1 MIMSGMMLGTLTI
14 GQAPRSDIV
23 PILEA
28 HLPPGTACLHLGA
41 LDGLSKPE
49 IAARFTPRSGEAVL
63 TTRLLDG
70 SPVVLGKPAVRDMLQ
85 AKLATLEAKGCDLIA
100 LLCTGEFADLNCR
113 RARLIEPDRLVPP
126 VVAVLAG
133 QDQIGV
139 VVPLAAQVKSEAEKF
154 KPFARPALFA
164 VASPYAEGPDS
175 LAAAAHELRD
185 AGAKL
190 VLLDCMGFTE
200 CHRQAARAA
209 CGLPVVLSNSL
220 IARLLAEIV

>member
-1 MIMSGMMLGTLTI
+1 MSGTILGTLTI
-14 GQAPRSDIV
+14 GQAPRADIV

-28 HLPPGTACLHLGA
+28 HLPTGMSCLHLGV

-49 IAARFTPRSGEAVL
+49 IAERFTPRPGDAVL

-70 SPVVLGKPAVRDMLQ
+70 SSVVLGKPAVRATLQ
-85 AKLATLEAKGCDLIA
+85 SKLATLEAKGCNVIA
-100 LLCTGEFADLNCR
+100 LLCTGEFTDLNCR
-113 RARLIEPDRLVPP
+113 HARLIEPDHLVPP
-126 VVAVLAG
+126 VAAVLAG

-164 VASPYAEGPDS
+164 VASPYVEGLDS
-175 LAAAAHELRD
+175 VAGAACELRD

-190 VLLDCMGFTE
+190 LLLDCMGFTE
-200 CHRQAARAA
+200 RHREAARAA
-209 CGLPVVLSNSL
+209 SGLPVVLSNAL

>member
-1 MIMSGMMLGTLTI
+1 MSKIVLGTLTI
-14 GQAPRSDIV
+14 GQAPRADIG

-28 HLPPGTACLHLGA
+28 HLPTGVSCLHLGV

-49 IAARFTPRSGEAVL
+49 IAERFTPRSGDAVL

-70 SPVVLGKPAVRDMLQ
+70 SSVVLGKPAVRDVVQ
-85 AKLATLEAKGCDLIA
+85 SKLATLEGKGCDVIA
-100 LLCTGEFADLNCR
+100 LLCTGEFGGLNCR
-113 RARLIEPDRLVPP
+113 RARLIEPDHLVPP

-133 QDQIGV
+133 QDQVGV

-164 VASPYAEGPDS
+164 VASPYVEGLDG
-175 LAAAAHELRD
+175 LAAAARELRD
-185 AGAKL
+185 AGAKF
-190 VLLDCMGFTE
+190 VLLDCMGFVE
-200 CHRQAARAA
+200 RHRHAAREA
-209 CGLPVVLSNSL
+209 CGLPVVLSNAL

>member
-1 MIMSGMMLGTLTI
+1 MSGMMLGTLTI

-70 SPVVLGKPAVRDMLQ
+70 SSVVLGKPAVRDMLQ
-85 AKLATLEAKGCDLIA
+85 AKLAILEAKGCDLIA

-133 QDQIGV
+133 V
-139 VVPLAAQVKSEAEKF
+139 
-154 KPFARPALFA
+154 
-164 VASPYAEGPDS
+164 
-175 LAAAAHELRD
+175 
-185 AGAKL
+185 
-190 VLLDCMGFTE
+190 
-200 CHRQAARAA
+200 
-209 CGLPVVLSNSL
+209 
-220 IARLLAEIV
+220 

>member
-1 MIMSGMMLGTLTI
+1 MSGTMLGTLTI
-14 GQAPRSDIV
+14 GQAPRADIV

-28 HLPPGTACLHLGA
+28 HLPTGVNCLHLGV

-49 IAARFTPRSGEAVL
+49 IAERFTPRSGEAVL

-70 SPVVLGKPAVRDMLQ
+70 SSVVLGKPAVREILQ
-85 AKLATLEAKGCDLIA
+85 SKLATLEAEGCDVVA
-100 LLCTGEFADLNCR
+100 LLCTGEFADLNCS
-113 RARLIEPDRLVPP
+113 RARLVEPDHLVPP
-126 VVAVLAG
+126 VAAALAR

-139 VVPLAAQVKSEAEKF
+139 VVPLAAQVKSEAKKF

-164 VASPYAEGPDS
+164 VASPYVEGLDS
-175 LAAAAHELRD
+175 LAVAACELRD

-200 CHRQAARAA
+200 RHRQAARAA
-209 CGLPVVLSNSL
+209 CGLPVVLSNAL